1 MAEFRG
7 HVLFA
12 KEIFFFL
19 KKKIMSELQY
29 FLFLVVIKLNP
40 AVFIDYHSTLAM
52 NYVFEL
58 L

>member
-1 MAEFRG
+1 MAEGRG
-7 HVLFA
+7 HVLFV
-12 KEIFFFL
+12 KEFSFFF
-19 KKKIMSELQY
+19 KKITSELQY

>member
-1 MAEFRG
+1 
-7 HVLFA
+7 
-12 KEIFFFL
+12 
-19 KKKIMSELQY
+19 MSEQQY